1 MSLDHGIESMPS
13 TSLDASPGTCS
24 RCGFRAEP
32 EAEACPRCG
41 TTTQAT
47 APAVATATP
56 FGPGIHALAI
66 YLKSFHALSYERL
79 SGVFK
84 DILQTNLLLV
94 QRAVISI

>member
-41 TTTQAT
+41 TTISLVGANQRITNFCRSCQ
-47 APAVATATP
+47 
-56 FGPGIHALAI
+56 PGGLI
-66 YLKSFHALSYERL
+66 K
-79 SGVFK
+79 GM
-84 DILQTNLLLV
+84 
-94 QRAVISI
+94 